1 MDKLQLYTKER
12 EADTEKCQALFAQFD
27 ADNSGR
33 LERSAHSKQSPR
45 SAQSPTS
52 CSLPSP
58 FSHPLCSGAFPCAPI
73 DVCVA

>member
-33 LERSAHSKQSPR
+33 LERSAHIAITPLP
-45 SAQSPTS
+45 QSPTS